1 MPVSAG
7 IRRPRIT
14 LSLSPVQEAAAHLAA
29 ADLFAAVLDET
40 QRVPELASYLQEEV
54 DLDPRPG
61 RFILAGSA
69 NLALSASVA

>member
-14 LSLSPVQEAAAHLAA
+14 LSLSPMQE
-29 ADLFAAVLDET
+29 AAVLDET